1 MYFDKDEVE
10 HLRQVYNKEHPDE
23 SPISEGEMNVVWK
36 QLKDRFISHCS
47 DGTAECIITSML
59 SKPKAPSSW
68 IANPEE
74 WLSSDDI
81 DHVENQYTKLFSKY
95 YYLGTFPIDF
105 DKKSETG
112 KCLVSSLCSLDLRRL
127 YNNGF
132 TQIGIIFNT
141 DVSTGP
147 GKHWVGVFCDVG
159 PEFEYPRITYF
170 DSYSHKPEKEI
181 QVLMK
186 RWRDQWLETGV
197 HPEPMK
203 LTYNKTRHQY
213 EDSECGMYCLYFH
226 LCCLLGIPM
235 EERIPDPVVRGLR
248 GMLFH
253 VGKK

>member
-10 HLRQVYNKEHPDE
+10 HLRQVYNKEHPNE
-23 SPISEGEMNVVWK
+23 SPIPQGEMHNVWK
-36 QLKDRFISHCS
+36 EMKHRFSAHCRT
-47 DGTAECIITSML
+47 GTAECILVSML
-59 SKPKAPSSW
+59 SKSKAPDSW
-68 IANPEE
+68 KMNPEE

-81 DHVENQYTKLFSKY
+81 DHVENQFTKLFSKY
-95 YYLGTFPIDF
+95 HFLGTFPIDF

-112 KCLVSSLCSLDLRRL
+112 RCLVSSLCSLDLKRL
-127 YNNGF
+127 YANGF

-147 GKHWVGVFCDVG
+147 GIHWVAVFCDIG

-186 RWRDQWLETGV
+186 RWKEQWLQAGV
-197 HPEPMK
+197 HPQPMK

>member
-1 MYFDKDEVE
+1 MYFDKDEIE
-10 HLRQVYNKEHPDE
+10 HLRQVYNKEHPSE
-23 SPISEGEMNVVWK
+23 SPVPEGEMHVVWG
-36 QLKDRFISHCS
+36 QLKDRLRSHCKG
-47 DGTAECIITSML
+47 GTAECILTSMM
-59 SKPKAPSSW
+59 SKPKAPDSW
-68 IANPEE
+68 VVNPEE

-81 DHVENQYTKLFSKY
+81 DHVEKQFIKLFSKY
-95 YYLGTFPIDF
+95 HYLGTFPIDF
-105 DKKSETG
+105 DKKSKTG
-112 KCLVSSLCSLDLRRL
+112 TCLVSSLCSLDLKRL
-127 YNNGF
+127 YKNGF
-132 TQIGIIFNT
+132 TQIGIVFNT

-147 GKHWVGVFCDVG
+147 GKHWVAVFCDIG

-181 QVLMK
+181 QVLIK
-186 RWRDQWLETGV
+186 RWRDQWLQAGI
-197 HPEPMK
+197 HSEPMK

-248 GMLFH
+248 GMLFR